1 MDPLSITASTLTVLS
16 ALETAFQLIKSYREA
31 PSQLEALSN
40 EVADITATVK
50 EVARVI
56 KGSQNKLGSTG
67 DTASHLTLALSNI
80 HEKARTL
87 DVLLD
92 ACVSRPNSTSDGDG
106 ISRISW
112 LKVRS
117 RVQSLQNELRDG
129 RLKLSVALAAFTA

>member
-16 ALETAFQLIKSYREA
+16 ALETAFQLINSFREA

-40 EVADITATVK
+40 EVVDITATVK

-56 KGSQNKLGSTG
+56 EGSEYTLGSTNNNR
-67 DTASHLTLALSNI
+67 SHLTLALSYV
-80 HEKARTL
+80 HEKARKL
-87 DVLLD
+87 DVLLRS
-92 ACVSRPNSTSDGDG
+92 CVTRPDSTSDGDK
-106 ISRISW
+106 ISRVSW

-117 RVQSLQNELRDG
+117 RVQSLHNELRDG

>member
-16 ALETAFQLIKSYREA
+16 ALETVFQLIKSYREA

-56 KGSQNKLGSTG
+56 KGSQSTLGSTNNNG
-67 DTASHLTLALSNI
+67 SHLTLALSHV
-80 HEKARTL
+80 HEKARNL
-87 DVLLD
+87 DVLLRS
-92 ACVSRPNSTSDGDG
+92 CLPKPNSTSDGEK
-106 ISRISW
+106 ISRVSW

-117 RVQSLQNELRDG
+117 RVQSLHDELRDG